1 MGQPAPI
8 VKVFHAVVPA
18 RAATVDGTIAML
30 RVPFA
35 ATIVAITYLAVAA
48 ITGANTDTRT
58 LTAINKLQ
66 AGVGTTSLGALA
78 FILGVDAVANKE
90 KAFTLSAT
98 AGDLVCAEGDILALQ
113 SAHAG
118 GSGLADPGGVI
129 VVTLARTPTAV

>member
-1 MGQPAPI
+1 
-8 VKVFHAVVPA
+8 
-18 RAATVDGTIAML
+18 ML

-35 ATIVAITYLAVAA
+35 AKILAITYLAVAA

-66 AGVGTTSLGALA
+66 AGVGTTSLGVLA
-78 FILGVDAVANKE
+78 FTSGVDAVAHKE

-98 AGDLVCAEGDILALQ
+98 AADLLCAEGDIIALQ

-129 VVTLARTPTAV
+129 VVTLARDPSAV